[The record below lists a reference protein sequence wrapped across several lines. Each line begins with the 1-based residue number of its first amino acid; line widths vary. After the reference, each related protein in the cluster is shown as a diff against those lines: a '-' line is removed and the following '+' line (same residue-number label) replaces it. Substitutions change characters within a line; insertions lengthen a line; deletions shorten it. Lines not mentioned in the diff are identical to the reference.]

1 MTLIIV
7 GGTIKTYFIREPLNL
22 PINLKH
28 PEETWHYIIMIHG
41 QSNIKH
47 DTILHGKFKEH
58 NVTEFHSYETITSI

>member
-28 PEETWHYIIMIHG
+28 PEET
-41 QSNIKH
+41 
-47 DTILHGKFKEH
+47 
-58 NVTEFHSYETITSI
+58 